1 MHERTKSHQIFNS
14 SSPSSTALE
23 TVIASAT
30 QLKKDLLNKIV
41 TIKFQHGQ
49 NVKNECDSVSDGP
62 SLHAELTLQAH
73 SNSEIDKVRA
83 VTQKALDNIGE
94 TDQPLLLMDLDKVLA
109 QYTRWKNCLPNIQ
122 PCYAVKCNPDPVLV
136 AYLQSL
142 GCDFDCATASEMDL
156 VVNRLGHQGNRVVFS
171 NPCKL
176 ESHIRFAKQV
186 GVQTT
191 IIDNMDEILKIKN
204 NFSSAKV
211 LIRLACSDSSAR
223 SPMSMKF
230 GATRDQVRPLLAL
243 AAEVGLECV
252 GIHFHVGSGCSDPNS
267 YSKALVDA
275 RRAFDIGTE
284 YGHNMHIVDI
294 GGGFPNLD
302 SETMVCKASNG
313 VHFEEMALVINSLL
327 DQLFPNDPLADGTKP
342 YRFLAE
348 PGRFFAGGCVSL
360 VNKVH
365 SKSVVGITTEP
376 EGSSR
381 KLIRYYMTE
390 GLYGTLSCVLF
401 DQQDK
406 LKPYLLNDNSFD
418 DTMSQASTIGSS
430 AVAYPKATM
439 FGPTCDGFDKIG
451 ETEDLPELFVGDRI
465 IYLNFGAYTMSIT
478 TGFNG
483 FEPGKLF
490 YYKSQ

>member
-1 MHERTKSHQIFNS
+1 MKSNPCIDRK
-14 SSPSSTALE
+14 E
-23 TVIASAT
+23 
-30 QLKKDLLNKIV
+30 D
-41 TIKFQHGQ
+41 
-49 NVKNECDSVSDGP
+49 
-62 SLHAELTLQAH
+62 SLHGELILSSH
-73 SNSEIDKVRA
+73 SNAEIDKVRA
-83 VTQKALDNIGE
+83 VTHKALEGFGD
-94 TDQPLLLMDLDKVLA
+94 TDQPLLLMDLDKVLV
-109 QYTRWKNCLPNIQ
+109 QFNRWKTCLPNVQ

-156 VVNRLGHQGNRVVFS
+156 VVNRLGHPGDRVVFS

-176 ESHIRFAKQV
+176 ESHIRYAKQV
-186 GVQTT
+186 GVETT
-191 IIDNMDEILKIKN
+191 IIDNMDEILKIKSN
-204 NFSSAKV
+204 NPNAKV

-230 GATRDQVRPLLAL
+230 GATRDQVRPLLSL
-243 AAEVGLECV
+243 AAQVGLECV

-275 RRAFDIGTE
+275 RRAFDIGTG

-302 SETMVCKASNG
+302 SETMVCQAANG
-313 VHFEEMALVINSLL
+313 VHFEEMALVINSLRE
-327 DQLFPNDPLADGTKP
+327 QLFPNDPLADGSRP
-342 YRFLAE
+342 YKFLAE

-365 SKSVVGITTEP
+365 SKSVVGTTTDSD
-376 EGSSR
+376 GSCR
-381 KLIRYYMTE
+381 NLIRYYMTE

-406 LKPYLLNDNSFD
+406 LKPYLLNDNSND
-418 DTMSQASTIGSS
+418 ETMSQTSTMASVNGTC
-430 AVAYPKATM
+430 PKATM

-451 ETEDLPELFVGDRI
+451 DTECLPELNVGDRI

-478 TGFNG
+478 TRFNG
-483 FEPGKLF
+483 FESGKVF

>member
-1 MHERTKSHQIFNS
+1 MKNDGHY
-14 SSPSSTALE
+14 
-23 TVIASAT
+23 AT
-30 QLKKDLLNKIV
+30 HKA
-41 TIKFQHGQ
+41 
-49 NVKNECDSVSDGP
+49 
-62 SLHAELTLQAH
+62 SLHAELILQSH
-73 SNSEIDKVRA
+73 SFSEIDKVRA
-83 VTQKALDNIGE
+83 VTQKALDDFGD

-109 QYTRWKNCLPNIQ
+109 QYNRWKSCLPNIQ
-122 PCYAVKCNPDPVLV
+122 PCYAVKCNSDPVLV
-136 AYLQSL
+136 AYLESL

-156 VVNRLGHQGNRVVFS
+156 VVNRLGHEGNRVVFS

-204 NFSSAKV
+204 NNPSANV

-230 GATRDQVRPLLAL
+230 GATRDQVRPLLKL
-243 AAEVGLECV
+243 AAEAGLECV
-252 GIHFHVGSGCSDPNS
+252 GIHFHVGSGCSDPAS
-267 YSKALVDA
+267 YSKALIDA

-284 YGHNMHIVDI
+284 FGHNMHVVDI

-302 SETMVCKASNG
+302 SETMVCKAANG

-327 DQLFPNDPLADGTKP
+327 DQLFPNDPLADGTRP

-365 SKSVVGITTEP
+365 SKSVVGTSTEP
-376 EGSSR
+376 DGVSR

-406 LKPYLLNDNSFD
+406 LKPYLLKEDSSD
-418 DTMSQASTIGSS
+418 ETMSQASTAGSTMTT
-430 AVAYPKATM
+430 YPKGTM

-451 ETEDLPELFVGDRI
+451 DTECLPELFVGDRI

-483 FEPGKLF
+483 FETGKVF

>member
-1 MHERTKSHQIFNS
+1 
-14 SSPSSTALE
+14 
-23 TVIASAT
+23 
-30 QLKKDLLNKIV
+30 
-41 TIKFQHGQ
+41 
-49 NVKNECDSVSDGP
+49 
-62 SLHAELTLQAH
+62 
-73 SNSEIDKVRA
+73 
-83 VTQKALDNIGE
+83 
-94 TDQPLLLMDLDKVLA
+94 MDLEKVLA
-109 QYTRWKNCLPNIQ
+109 QFNRWRTCLPSIQ

-156 VVNRLGHQGNRVVFS
+156 VVNKLGHPGDRVVFS

-176 ESHIRFAKQV
+176 ESHIRYAKGV
-186 GVQTT
+186 GVETT
-191 IIDNMDEILKIKN
+191 IIDNMDEILKIKSN
-204 NFSSAKV
+204 NPNAKV

-230 GATRDQVRPLLAL
+230 GATREQVRPLLML
-243 AAEVGLECV
+243 AAQVGLECV

-267 YSKALVDA
+267 YSKALIDA
-275 RRAFDIGTE
+275 RRAFDIGIE

-302 SETMVCKASNG
+302 SETMVCQATNG

-327 DQLFPNDPLADGTKP
+327 DQLFPNDPLADGSRP
-342 YRFLAE
+342 YKFLAE

-365 SKSVVGITTEP
+365 SKSVVGTVTDSD
-376 EGSSR
+376 GSSR

-406 LKPYLLNDNSFD
+406 LKPYLLNDSSND
-418 DTMSQASTIGSS
+418 ETTSQASTMSS
-430 AVAYPKATM
+430 VGALCPIATM

-451 ETEDLPELFVGDRI
+451 DTECLPELNVGDRI

-478 TGFNG
+478 TRFNG
-483 FEPGKLF
+483 FESGKVF